1 MGSNPTS
8 SESNFSFYNLTMFF
22 HLKASAKDK
31 RVLEKFSNFLNQL
44 DTSTFVLKHRSK
56 QNQRKFITILKS
68 PHVNKTAQEQF
79 EYRFYYKQFL
89 INSLNPLTFFLL
101 LKKAQNSSFSGLKLE
116 IKSVLNSTE
125 KNINSQKILNPD
137 NFLLNQQ
144 SISDLSLVQ
153 KYIQLFDCHGE
164 TFLKRIAYSSK

>member
-1 MGSNPTS
+1 
-8 SESNFSFYNLTMFF
+8 MFF
-22 HLKASAKDK
+22 HLKASAKDQ
-31 RVLEKFSNFLNQL
+31 RVLEKFSHFLNKL

-56 QNQRKFITILKS
+56 KNQRKFITILKS

-89 INSLNPLTFFLL
+89 INSFNPLTFFLM

-116 IKSVLNSTE
+116 IKSVMSSSK
-125 KNINSQKILNPD
+125 KNINSKKILNPD
-137 NFLLNQQ
+137 NFLLNSQLKEVTNPD
-144 SISDLSLVQ
+144 SIQ

-164 TFLKRIAYSSK
+164 TFLKEIVYSSK